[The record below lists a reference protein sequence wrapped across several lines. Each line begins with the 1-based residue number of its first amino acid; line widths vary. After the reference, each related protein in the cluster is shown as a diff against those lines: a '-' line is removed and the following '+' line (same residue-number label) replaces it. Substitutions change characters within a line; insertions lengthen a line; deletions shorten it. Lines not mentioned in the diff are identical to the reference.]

1 MHLDFL
7 YDFIGRFGLYAVF
20 LLVMIEGDITLL
32 LAGVLAHS
40 YFFGDHS
47 FAGVLLAGTLGGA
60 VSDNIAYLTG
70 REFRKGVRDLRF
82 YRAAKPRMERLT
94 NNFGGLSIFLSKYIY
109 GLRWASCIFHG
120 VGRMP
125 YLRFM
130 LLSLASCFAWVFLL
144 SGAGYF
150 FSGAVT
156 GILGD
161 FQRLG
166 KFLLVIVVVG
176 IAGFYLAERF
186 WLSKKVEEADPELLQ
201 ELEQAAQEKL
211 QGLKHE
217 VQGHIPFMQSRHEEQ
232 KKARSKNRSVKED

>member
-1 MHLDFL
+1 MHLDL
-7 YDFIGRFGLYAVF
+7 LNDIIRGYGLYAVF

-32 LAGVLAHS
+32 LAGVLAS
-40 YFFGDHS
+40 NAFFGPHS
-47 FAGVLLAGTLGGA
+47 FAWVLLAGTLGA
-60 VSDNIAYLTG
+60 TVSDNIAYLSG
-70 REFRKGVRDLRF
+70 REFRKGVRNIRF

-120 VGRMP
+120 VGKMP
-125 YLRFM
+125 YLRFVI
-130 LLSLASCFAWVFLL
+130 LSLGSCFAWVLLL

-156 GILGD
+156 GIIGD

-166 KFLLVIVVVG
+166 KVLLVIVVVG
-176 IAGFYLAERF
+176 IAGVYLAERF
-186 WLSKKVEEADPELLQ
+186 WLSKKVEEADPERLQ

-211 QGLKHE
+211 LGLKQE
-217 VQGHIPFMQSRHEEQ
+217 FQEHIPF
-232 KKARSKNRSVKED
+232 KAARRAEPKETKPKSKESDSD